1 MRFSFLFFILICSF
15 SFSQSKDIIIDWD
28 GNKVFSTSSAKFKV
42 PYFSNY
48 NFNFTPSKGISL
60 VAQWIDNSGI
70 DKNSI
75 VVENLQLSDISLDEL
90 MDLDIKTIPDKLNYN
105 IRESVARGKTYLFIE
120 LTPII
125 NQNGSY
131 KKISN

>member
-28 GNKVFSTSSAKFKV
+28 GNKVFSISSAKFKV

-70 DKNSI
+70 DKNS
-75 VVENLQLSDISLDEL
+75 
-90 MDLDIKTIPDKLNYN
+90 
-105 IRESVARGKTYLFIE
+105 RFICF
-120 LTPII
+120 
-125 NQNGSY
+125 
-131 KKISN
+131 KISRIFMFSCIAALALGGKWKIYDKKSINTSFPEFLKILRKLGANFS